1 MGKYTV
7 FYDEYCPFC
16 NFSVRLLRR
25 FDVLHRMIFQGMVE
39 YSKKNRISVDDMMN
53 SGIQVQTPDGKKY
66 FRMRAIALITLR
78 SPPLFLLSLAA
89 DFLIIAGLGESFY
102 ELVGQQKIQHPYSR
116 KSCFKKAL
124 EDLFHWVTFFA

>member
-102 ELVGQQKIQHPYSR
+102 ELVASRRYSIPIPGNHVLR
-116 KSCFKKAL
+116 K
-124 EDLFHWVTFFA
+124 H